1 MVFTDGSEKSE
12 KNRWGFIVKNK
23 ATGDTLTKQSRTI
36 TGTAQ
41 KAELMAVLEALLHCI
56 GSNLKR
62 IEIVTDSYYCAQD
75 MASDKKI
82 WQNNGYRGAK
92 NKPIQYEGEW
102 RKIHELMDKMDIV
115 VSH

>member
-1 MVFTDGSEKSE
+1 MEARNQK
-12 KNRWGFIVKNK
+12 KNRWGFIEKNK
-23 ATGDTLTKQSRTI
+23 ATGDTLTKQSQTI

-41 KAELMAVLEALLHCI
+41 KAEVMAMLEALLHCMR
-56 GSNLKR
+56 SNLKR
-62 IEIVTDSYYCAQD
+62 IEIVTDSDTCVRAI
-75 MASDKKI
+75 ASDKKI
-82 WQNNGYRGAK
+82 WQNNGYRGTK